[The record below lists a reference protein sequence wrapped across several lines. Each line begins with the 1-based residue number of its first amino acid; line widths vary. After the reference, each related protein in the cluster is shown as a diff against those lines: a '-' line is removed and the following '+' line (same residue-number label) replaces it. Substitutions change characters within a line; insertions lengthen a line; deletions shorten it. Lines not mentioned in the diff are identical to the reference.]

1 MLWKAGSA
9 GLPDRIC
16 LPVIPKAEAQGQMRV
31 LTGCPGKLVIM
42 IHAYSMYGTNLV
54 LDVSSGA
61 VHVFDDTAFRVLKC
75 FGQDGRLEE
84 EKISKLREEFPERE
98 IREAVDEIRTLIS
111 EGLLFSGDIY
121 EEHLPQWT
129 RNTVVKALCLHI
141 AHDCN
146 LRCKYCFA
154 GTGEYLGER
163 SLMSL
168 EVGMRAI
175 DFLIENSGNRR
186 NLEVDFF
193 GGEPLMN
200 FDVVKGIV
208 HYARTRERD
217 CKKNFRFTIT
227 TNVLLLDK
235 DKRDF
240 INEHMDN
247 VVLSIDGRKEVNDA
261 MRQRLDGTGCYDR
274 ILPLA
279 KTMVEERGH
288 ENYYVRGTFT
298 RNNLDFGE
306 DVLHLADEGFEQI
319 SVEPVVASADSG
331 LDIREE
337 DIPRACAEYKRL
349 AKIYAERR
357 ASGRWFNFFH
367 FMLDLEGGPCIAKRL
382 RGCGSGTEY
391 LAVTPEGDIYP
402 CHQFV
407 GQPRFL
413 LGSVF
418 KGFSGNPER
427 EEFCN
432 SNVYEKPECR
442 ACWAKYYCSGGCAA
456 NAWKFN
462 RDIKK
467 PYRVGCE
474 LEKKRI
480 ECALWI
486 KAKEAR

>member
-1 MLWKAGSA
+1 
-9 GLPDRIC
+9 
-16 LPVIPKAEAQGQMRV
+16 
-31 LTGCPGKLVIM
+31 M
-42 IHAYSMYGTNLV
+42 IHAFSMHGTNLV
-54 LDVSSGA
+54 LDVNSGA
-61 VHVFDDTAFRVLKC
+61 VHVFDDTAFEVLKC
-75 FGQDGRLEE
+75 FDQAGRLND
-84 EKISKLREEFPERE
+84 EKLYKLKEQLPQKG
-98 IREAVDEIRTLIS
+98 IPEAVDEIQALID
-111 EGLLFSGDIY
+111 EGLLFSVDPY
-121 EEHLPQWT
+121 EEYLPQWSKQ
-129 RNTVVKALCLHI
+129 TVVKALCLHI

-168 EVGMRAI
+168 EVGKKAI

-200 FDVVKGIV
+200 FDVVKEIV
-208 HYARTRERD
+208 HYARSRESD
-217 CKKNFRFTIT
+217 SGKYFRFTIT

-240 INEHMDN
+240 INEHMHN
-247 VVLSIDGRKEVNDA
+247 VVLSIDGRKEINDY
-261 MRQRLDGTGCYDR
+261 MRQRVDGTGCYDR
-274 ILPLA
+274 ILPIA

-337 DIPRACAEYKRL
+337 DIPRIWDEYERL
-349 AKIYAERR
+349 AKAYVERR

-391 LAVTPEGDIYP
+391 LAVTPEGDLYP

-407 GQPRFL
+407 GQPRFI

-418 KGFSGNPER
+418 EGFTGNPVR
-427 EEFCN
+427 EEFFS

-442 ACWAKYYCSGGCAA
+442 ECWAKFYCSGGCAA

-462 RDIKK
+462 QDIKK
-467 PYRVGCE
+467 TYKVGCE

-486 KAKEAR
+486 KAQEFNKN

>member
-1 MLWKAGSA
+1 
-9 GLPDRIC
+9 
-16 LPVIPKAEAQGQMRV
+16 
-31 LTGCPGKLVIM
+31 M
-42 IHAYSMYGTNLV
+42 IHAYRMHGTNLV

-61 VHVFDDTAFRVLKC
+61 VHVFDDAAFRVLEC
-75 FGQDGRLEE
+75 FGQDGRLD
-84 EKISKLREEFPERE
+84 EKKFSKLKEEMPERE
-98 IREAVDEIRTLIS
+98 IREALDEIRSLIS
-111 EGLLFSGDIY
+111 EGLLFSEDPY
-121 EEHLPQWT
+121 EEFLPQWT

-146 LRCKYCFA
+146 LRCRYCFA
-154 GTGEYLGER
+154 GAGEYLGER

-168 EVGMRAI
+168 EVGKKAI

-208 HYARTRERD
+208 GYARSREQDSGKR
-217 CKKNFRFTIT
+217 FRFTIT
-227 TNVLLLDK
+227 TNILLLNK

-247 VVLSIDGRKEVNDA
+247 VVLSIDGRREVNDA

-279 KTMVEERGH
+279 KAMVEERGH
-288 ENYYVRGTFT
+288 QNYYVRGTFT
-298 RNNLDFGE
+298 RDNLDFGE
-306 DVLHLADEGFEQI
+306 DVLHLADLGFEQI
-319 SVEPVVASADSG
+319 SVEPVVASAESG

-337 DIPRACAEYKRL
+337 DIPRACAEYERL

-357 ASGRWFNFFH
+357 ADGRWFNFFH

-391 LAVTPEGDIYP
+391 LAVTPEGDLYP
-402 CHQFV
+402 CHQFA
-407 GQPRFL
+407 GQPEFL

-418 KGFSGNPER
+418 TGFSGNPVR
-427 EEFCN
+427 EEFYC

-442 ACWAKYYCSGGCAA
+442 ECWAKYYCSGGCAA
-456 NAWKFN
+456 NAWKFIQ
-462 RDIKK
+462 DIKK
-467 PYRVGCE
+467 TYRIGCE

-486 KAKEAR
+486 KAQESR

>member
-1 MLWKAGSA
+1 
-9 GLPDRIC
+9 
-16 LPVIPKAEAQGQMRV
+16 
-31 LTGCPGKLVIM
+31 M
-42 IHAYSMYGTNLV
+42 IHAFSMHGVNLA
-54 LDVSSGA
+54 LDVNSGA
-61 VHVFDDTAFRVLKC
+61 VHVLDDVGFQVLQCYSQEGKPVHEK
-75 FGQDGRLEE
+75 LE
-84 EKISKLREEFPERE
+84 KLKEILPEQV
-98 IREAVDEIRTLIS
+98 ILEAMDEIQTLIG
-111 EGLLFSGDIY
+111 EGSLFSADPY
-121 EEHLPQWT
+121 EDYLPQWSKK
-129 RNTVVKALCLHI
+129 TVVKALCLHI

-168 EVGMRAI
+168 EVGKKAI

-200 FDVVKGIV
+200 FDVVKEIV
-208 HYARTRERD
+208 HYARSREKDSGKR
-217 CKKNFRFTIT
+217 FRFTLT

-240 INEHMDN
+240 INEHMHN
-247 VVLSIDGRKEVNDA
+247 VVLSIDGRKAINDA
-261 MRQRLDGTGCYDR
+261 MRQKVDGTGCYDK

-298 RNNLDFGE
+298 RYNLDFAE

-337 DIPRACAEYKRL
+337 DVPRVCAEYERL
-349 AKIYAERR
+349 AKAYVERR
-357 ASGRWFNFFH
+357 AGGKWFNFFH

-391 LAVTPEGDIYP
+391 LAVTPEGDLYP

-407 GQPRFL
+407 GQTQFR

-418 KGFSGNPER
+418 EGLSENPVR
-427 EEFCN
+427 VEFYK
-432 SNVYEKPECR
+432 SNVYEKTECR
-442 ACWAKYYCSGGCAA
+442 TCWAKFYCSGGCAA
-456 NAWKFN
+456 NSWKFN

-467 PYRVGCE
+467 PYKVGCE

-486 KAKEAR
+486 KAHELAAAE